1 MSQLHQSGRAGLDME
16 QMPIYH
22 LCING
27 RQCSCFERFP
37 SVCSEPVL
45 VKPLSFCLFRACLG
59 KHDDHVYIQKS
70 GHKRRC
76 FSYRSPG
83 PPGSS
88 KRSAGSPCHR
98 GVRGCGRRSRGRL
111 RSRSGRRQRRS
122 ASSLAPANRTNSSGN
137 KTKAGRKLRKYKTTK
152 KKVAH
157 RAVDVG
163 AVAVVVQH
171 AVGVLEDSCVRVAD
185 ILRQHTDTS
194 LSSSSSSSSSSSA
207 AAAAA
212 AAAAHVNS
220 TTEPVPAANN
230 ANRYRPAGWPVL
242 LQQLY
247 RI

>member
-1 MSQLHQSGRAGLDME
+1 MHSIERTGTVADLHVVEAVRVLHHVAVAPVRARRIGHGADA
-16 QMPIYH
+16 
-22 LCING
+22 CING

-122 ASSLAPANRTNSSGN
+122 ASSLAPANRTNSSRY
-137 KTKAGRKLRKYKTTK
+137 KTNAGRK
-152 KKVAH
+152 APEIQDDEEEG
-157 RAVDVG
+157 RAPR
-163 AVAVVVQH
+163 
-171 AVGVLEDSCVRVAD
+171 S
-185 ILRQHTDTS
+185 
-194 LSSSSSSSSSSSA
+194 
-207 AAAAA
+207 
-212 AAAAHVNS
+212 
-220 TTEPVPAANN
+220 
-230 ANRYRPAGWPVL
+230 
-242 LQQLY
+242 
-247 RI
+247 